1 MLYICFKQRIAMDLK
16 TRKLNAIEYLI
27 GLQDETVFSRIEAT
41 ILQSKKKEEKE
52 LKPLSQRQLIDRA
65 KKSNKD
71 YIAGKVKTQE
81 ELEIESENW

>member
-1 MLYICFKQRIAMDLK
+1 MDLK

-27 GLQDETVFSRIEAT
+27 GLQDEKVFSRIEET
-41 ILQSKKKEEKE
+41 ILQSKKDRERE
-52 LKPLSQRQLIDRA
+52 LKPLSQRQLLERA

-71 YIAGKVKTQE
+71 YTSGKVKTQE

>member
-1 MLYICFKQRIAMDLK
+1 MDLK

-27 GLQDETVFSRIEAT
+27 GIQDEKVFSRIEAA
-41 ILQSKKKEEKE
+41 IFQSKKDKERE
-52 LKPLSQRQLIDRA
+52 LKPLSQRQLLERA

-71 YIAGKVKTQE
+71 YTSRKVKTQE

>member
-1 MLYICFKQRIAMDLK
+1 MDLK

-27 GLQDETVFSRIEAT
+27 GLQDEKAFSRIEAT
-41 ILQSKKKEEKE
+41 ILQSKKEIERK
-52 LKPLSQRQLIDRA
+52 LKPLSQKQLLERA

-71 YIAGKVKTQE
+71 YASGKVKSQE

>member
-1 MLYICFKQRIAMDLK
+1 MDLK

-27 GLQDETVFSRIEAT
+27 GLQDEKVFSRIEAT
-41 ILQSKKKEEKE
+41 ILQSKKENERG
-52 LKPLSQRQLIDRA
+52 LKPLSQRQLIERA

-71 YIAGKVKTQE
+71 YTSGQVKTQD